1 MVYIVIVSIHIIVY
15 KEYTDKYLAAKVCI
29 LKTIRYF
36 FKLLSSAHAHLSLVL
51 ILFSIYETIKEVV
64 PIIMIFCK

>member
-15 KEYTDKYLAAKVCI
+15 KEYSDKYLAAKVCI

-36 FKLLSSAHAHLSLVL
+36 FKLLSTAHLSLVL

>member
-15 KEYTDKYLAAKVCI
+15 KEYSDKYLAARDCS

-36 FKLLSSAHAHLSLVL
+36 FKLLSTAHLSLVL

-64 PIIMIFCK
+64 PIIMIF